1 MDSTERQV
9 IDDLFEKLRLVEEK
23 TGPRDHQAEAHISAL
38 VARQLAAPYYMAQ
51 AIVMQ
56 EQALAAATD
65 RLVEMERERAAHPA
79 GQGILSGLFGGG
91 ESPAS
96 GSRFHTAAGDPRVAA
111 YARMDRE
118 AEQHQAGG
126 GTGFLA
132 GAMQTAVGVA
142 GGMMLATALGG
153 VLGANAPAAAESEVD
168 EPSSAFDDCPEDSD
182 FGADD
187 GDGGLLDDF

>member
-1 MDSTERQV
+1 MDSTERNV
-9 IDDLFEKLRLVEEK
+9 IDDLFEKLRLVEQK
-23 TGPRDHQAEAHISAL
+23 TAPRDHQAEAHIHTL
-38 VARQLAAPYYMAQ
+38 VARQPAAPYYMAQ

-65 RLVEMERERAAHPA
+65 RIAEMERERAARPV
-79 GQGILSGLFGGG
+79 GQGFLGGLFGGG

-96 GSRFHTAAGDPRVAA
+96 GRRPHATSGDRRNAPTAGPG
-111 YARMDRE
+111 
-118 AEQHQAGG
+118 QAVGPWQTGG
-126 GTGFLA
+126 PGFLG

-153 VLGANAPAAAESEVD
+153 VLGTNEATAAESEID
-168 EPSSAFDDCPEDSD
+168 KSSSAFDDSPEDGD

-187 GDGGLLDDF
+187 GDGGLLEDF

>member
-9 IDDLFEKLRLVEEK
+9 IDDLFEKLRLVEQK
-23 TGPRDHQAEAHISAL
+23 TGPRDHQAEAHIRAL
-38 VARQLAAPYYMAQ
+38 VARQPAAPYYMAQ

-65 RLVEMERERAAHPA
+65 RLAEIERERAARPA
-79 GQGILSGLFGGG
+79 GQGFLSGLFGSG

-96 GSRFHTAAGDPRVAA
+96 GSRSHAAAGDPRGAPTAA
-111 YARMDRE
+111 PG
-118 AEQHQAGG
+118 QAVGPWQTG

-132 GAMQTAVGVA
+132 GAMQTAVGVV
-142 GGMMLATALGG
+142 GGMMLATALSG
-153 VLGANAPAAAESEVD
+153 VSGANAPAAAESEVD
-168 EPSSAFDDCPEDSD
+168 EPSSAFDDSPDGD

-187 GDGGLLDDF
+187 GDGGLFDDF